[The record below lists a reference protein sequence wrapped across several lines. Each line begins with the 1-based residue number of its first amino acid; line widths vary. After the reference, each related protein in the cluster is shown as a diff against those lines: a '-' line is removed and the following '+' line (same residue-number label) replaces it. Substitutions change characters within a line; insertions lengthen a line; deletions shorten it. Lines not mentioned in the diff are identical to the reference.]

1 MHVCLLGVDNLGIVG
16 EGPCVWLPLYC
27 VCVLL
32 CEQCSIA
39 RLFAAV
45 RETASATVGVLDDT
59 GS

>member
-27 VCVLL
+27 VCTAD
-32 CEQCSIA
+32 CEQCPIV
-39 RLFAAV
+39 RLFTAV
-45 RETASATVGVLDDT
+45 RGTVSATVGVLDDT